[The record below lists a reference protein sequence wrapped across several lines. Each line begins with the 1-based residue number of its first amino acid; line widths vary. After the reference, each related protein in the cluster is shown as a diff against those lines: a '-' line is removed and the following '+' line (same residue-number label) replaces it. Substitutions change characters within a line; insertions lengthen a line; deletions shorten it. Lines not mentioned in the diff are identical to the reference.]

1 MKDDRLFSPLRPLLF
16 SLAYRMLGTVSDA
29 EDMVQ
34 EAYLRWAQVDP
45 ATVQSPKAYLC
56 SVITRLCIDQLRS
69 AKAKREQYIGEWLPE
84 PMLTNLDPAQ
94 NPPEQAELAES
105 LSMAFL
111 QLMERLTPTER
122 AAYLLHEV
130 FDYEYAEIAD
140 FLDSNEANCRQLV
153 KRGKDHLNQARI
165 RAHSDPQ
172 ARQQVLQRLM
182 QACVQGD
189 LAEVQQ
195 VLAADIVAYADG
207 GGKRKGAGLYPVV
220 GHENV
225 ARLISGL
232 IRRAPEGFEVQMG
245 EVNGESALIATV
257 SDTHALF
264 TVMIFSIA
272 DGRVQNI
279 YSIINPDKLAP
290 IAAQLGLA
298 VAPPDQRL

>member
-1 MKDDRLFSPLRPLLF
+1 MTDESLFTSLRPLLF

-69 AKAKREQYIGEWLPE
+69 VKTKREQYIGEWLPE
-84 PMLTNLDPAQ
+84 PMLTLSNPDPSQ
-94 NPPEQAELAES
+94 NPPERAELAES

-111 QLMERLTPTER
+111 HLMERLTPTER
-122 AAYLLHEV
+122 AAYLLHEI
-130 FDYEYAEIAD
+130 FDYGYAEIAD

-153 KRGKDHLNQARI
+153 KRGKDHLTQARI
-165 RAHSDPQ
+165 RTHSEPQ
-172 ARQQVLQRLM
+172 ERQEVLQRLM
-182 QACVQGD
+182 QGCMQGD

-225 ARLISGL
+225 ARLITGL
-232 IRRAPEGFEVQMG
+232 LKRAPEGFDVQTG

-257 SDTHALF
+257 NSTRNLF

-272 DGRVQNI
+272 DGCVQDI
-279 YSIINPDKLAP
+279 YSIVNPDKLAP
-290 IAAQLGLA
+290 IAAQLGLE
-298 VAPPDQRL
+298 VAPSS